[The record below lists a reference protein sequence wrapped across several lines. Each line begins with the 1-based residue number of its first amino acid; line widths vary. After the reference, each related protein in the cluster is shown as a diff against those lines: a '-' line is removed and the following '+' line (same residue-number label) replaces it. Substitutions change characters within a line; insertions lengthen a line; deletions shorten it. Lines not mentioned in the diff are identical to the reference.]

1 VPPTVLIVD
10 DHAGFRRLAR
20 RTLEATGVTVVG
32 EAPDGA
38 SALRAARE
46 LDPDVVLLDVV
57 LPDSD
62 GFAVAERIAGECRR
76 SVIVLTSS
84 HEADDLQSRLERSA
98 ASAFLAKDELSGE
111 TLVAIATE
119 RR

>member
-1 VPPTVLIVD
+1 MSPTVLIVD

-20 RTLEATGVTVVG
+20 RALEATGLTVVG

-46 LDPDVVLLDVV
+46 LDPDVVLLDLM

-62 GFAVAERIAGECRR
+62 GFAVAERIVSEAGR
-76 SVIVLTSS
+76 SVVILTSS
-84 HEADDLQSRLERSA
+84 HEVDDLQSRLERSS
-98 ASAFLAKDELSGE
+98 ASGFLPKDELSGE
-111 TLVAIATE
+111 ALVAIATE
-119 RR
+119 SR